1 MDNYINILFG
11 LIVAVGMLIVLW
23 GIIYG
28 FYYNILALKYFLSI
42 RNYFGRLQSN
52 PSNEMLKKFTKVL
65 RLYKKPIL
73 HNYSSL
79 AQMLEKTYHFVASSE
94 NFSNDNR
101 TAFCQFYEELYYS
114 EGNED

>member
-11 LIVAVGMLIVLW
+11 LIVAVGMVIVLW

-28 FYYNILALKYFLSI
+28 FYYNILALKYFI
-42 RNYFGRLQSN
+42 TIKNYFRRLQCS
-52 PSNEMLKKFTKVL
+52 PSDEMLKELINVL
-65 RLYKKPIL
+65 RLYKRPIL

-79 AQMLEKTYHFVASSE
+79 VQLLEKTYSFVSVSE
-94 NFSNDNR
+94 DFTNEYK